1 MSDPSAMPDAP
12 TELPT
17 RFGRF
22 ASLGDFLLHYRDTER
37 RETAA
42 ALSHLNPERRAA
54 YLAQPRDLADVQ
66 ATLTTREPDDTDAAG
81 GTHYHLIV
89 RILSAD
95 HPDARIQADVQDCID
110 TQRPVFVAIRF
121 GDRMGIQVPIL
132 GLDVGAAL
140 HLKGEWITREQA
152 QDHGGERMSVLHFTH
167 HPIGFICTPVDCY
180 S

>member
-1 MSDPSAMPDAP
+1 MSDTPAP
-12 TELPT
+12 NDLPT
-17 RFGRF
+17 SFGRF

-42 ALSHLNPERRAA
+42 ALSHLSLERRAA
-54 YLAQPRDLADVQ
+54 YLAQPRNLADVQ
-66 ATLTTREPDDTDAAG
+66 ATLTTRESDDTDAQG
-81 GTHYHLIV
+81 GRHYHLIV

-95 HPDARIQADVQDCID
+95 HPDTRIQADVQDCIA
-110 TQRPVFVAIRF
+110 TQRPVFVAIRY
-121 GDRMGIQVPIL
+121 GDRMGIQEPVE
-132 GLDVGAAL
+132 GLQEGAAL

-167 HPIGFICTPVDCY
+167 HPIGFICTPVSCY